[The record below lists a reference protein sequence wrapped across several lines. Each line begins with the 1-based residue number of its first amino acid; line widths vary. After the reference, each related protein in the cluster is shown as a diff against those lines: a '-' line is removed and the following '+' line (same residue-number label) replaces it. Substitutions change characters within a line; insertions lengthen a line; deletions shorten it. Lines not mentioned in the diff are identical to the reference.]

1 MEKAKEK
8 LAELGPGRLASL
20 LSEGLRGHHP
30 LFDRD
35 AILAAFALPDA
46 PVAREDADEVGQAL
60 LTICKDPLPL
70 ARSAVAELTEPA
82 RHSLI
87 RLYFRLLDRAEE
99 ERSALH

>member
-1 MEKAKEK
+1 MERAKER

-20 LSEGLRGHHP
+20 LTEGLRGHHP
-30 LFDRD
+30 LFERD
-35 AILAAFALPDA
+35 AILAAFVLPEVPD
-46 PVAREDADEVGQAL
+46 AREDAGEVGQAL
-60 LTICKDPLPL
+60 LTICK
-70 ARSAVAELTEPA
+70 ARRAVANLPDSA

>member
-1 MEKAKEK
+1 MERAKER

-20 LSEGLRGHHP
+20 LTEGLRGHHP
-30 LFDRD
+30 LFERD
-35 AILAAFALPDA
+35 AILAAFVLPEVPD
-46 PVAREDADEVGQAL
+46 AREDAGEVGQAL
-60 LTICKDPLPL
+60 LTICKDPLPI
-70 ARSAVAELTEPA
+70 ARRAVANLPDSA